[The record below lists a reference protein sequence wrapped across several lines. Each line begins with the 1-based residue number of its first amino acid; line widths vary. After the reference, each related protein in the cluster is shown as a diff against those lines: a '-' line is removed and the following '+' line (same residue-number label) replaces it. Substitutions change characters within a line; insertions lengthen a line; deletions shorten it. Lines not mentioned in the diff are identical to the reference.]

1 MVLVKIRINS
11 KSPLLAQWARV
22 ASNNPGR
29 EVLEVIL
36 DLPAGSSGAS
46 GDVQRPSGD
55 CSHPSRG
62 VAILLASV
70 DDAFAKVRPLR
81 DTVTVGDAAE
91 TLVVAL
97 DADRIQVLGRRQTE
111 AREFVGLFVIALEH
125 RQSDRIEVDVD
136 LAVFDGLLA
145 GVRPCCAGTHDVFSD
160 GCMRRCCQCCQTDER
175 AFHRILLK
183 MGTKIGR
190 RNAVQPS
197 TSLPEGEGLIFD
209 NIMRFLYNKQNPQLY
224 IYTKNDL
231 QRRSFGLSLT
241 SSL

>member
-70 DDAFAKVRPLR
+70 DDAFARVRPLR

-97 DADRIQVLGRRQTE
+97 KHRQTTWVQVFGRRQTE
-111 AREFVGLFVIALEH
+111 AREFVGKFA
-125 RQSDRIEVDVD
+125 RARGAADVD
-136 LAVFDGLLA
+136 RAPVCRHGF
-145 GVRPCCAGTHDVFSD
+145 GTLVVGHDVSLSTD
-160 GCMRRCCQCCQTDER
+160 G
-175 AFHRILLK
+175 
-183 MGTKIGR
+183 
-190 RNAVQPS
+190 
-197 TSLPEGEGLIFD
+197 
-209 NIMRFLYNKQNPQLY
+209 
-224 IYTKNDL
+224 NDR
-231 QRRSFGLSLT
+231 Q
-241 SSL
+241 